1 MMADVRRVKTSG
13 RSSLKR
19 VFVLAAVLCFAKL
32 QQKMVVDSELP
43 GFLVLFSQARVARDG
58 RGRTRVISSPHLL
71 VNCRSSSSATIFLK
85 VLSSLCRGAE
95 PRHTVVRLCVCHSV
109 RSVCSAR
116 WKVSIETCNAS
127 RTPYYLAFDHL
138 KVPYEALFSSYGVI
152 CLPWLPL
159 LAIWTSLKTILP
171 TVVCLA
177 ACRICLY

>member
-1 MMADVRRVKTSG
+1 MAVSKLMMADVRRVKTSG

-116 WKVSIETCNAS
+116 
-127 RTPYYLAFDHL
+127 
-138 KVPYEALFSSYGVI
+138 
-152 CLPWLPL
+152 
-159 LAIWTSLKTILP
+159 
-171 TVVCLA
+171 
-177 ACRICLY
+177 